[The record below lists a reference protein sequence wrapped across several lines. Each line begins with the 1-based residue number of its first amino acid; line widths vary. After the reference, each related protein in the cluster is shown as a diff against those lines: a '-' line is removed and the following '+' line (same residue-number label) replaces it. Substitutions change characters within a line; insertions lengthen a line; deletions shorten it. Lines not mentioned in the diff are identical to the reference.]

1 MLEFLT
7 FGTEADDDEPGGTM
21 AGGSMAGATGAAAA
35 QDAAH
40 TIEGRYLLIEHLARG
55 GSSDVYRARDLR
67 LGRPVAVKIFRTG
80 ADTHN
85 ERMRREREIRMLTD
99 LQHPSIVGIY
109 DTGTVVVDGEER
121 QYLAMELLDA
131 GFAGVSEPRAVAAV
145 GEQIARALSAV
156 HAHGYVHRD
165 VKPENILVRSGD
177 TLVAK
182 LADFGVAHMIDGAR
196 LTGVDLLVGTAG
208 YLSPE
213 QVRGVD
219 IGPASDIYSL
229 GLVLLEALT
238 GHPEYSGP
246 ALEMAVQR
254 LHRRPVVP
262 RSLPRAWRSLLAG
275 MLETE
280 PARRPSADT
289 VAERLGRIRS
299 RRPAWRVPA
308 FAAILAAGV
317 GTGLA
322 VGASQPW

>member
-1 MLEFLT
+1 
-7 FGTEADDDEPGGTM
+7 M
-21 AGGSMAGATGAAAA
+21 AEITGVAA

-40 TIEGRYLLIEHLARG
+40 TIEGRYLLLEHLARG
-55 GSSDVYRARDLR
+55 GSSDVYKARDLR
-67 LGRPVAVKIFRTG
+67 LARPVAVKIFRTG

-109 DTGTVVVDGEER
+109 DTGTVLVDGQER

-131 GFAGVSEPRAVAAV
+131 GFAGESDPTRLANI
-145 GEQIARALSAV
+145 GQQIARALAAV
-156 HAHGYVHRD
+156 HEHGYVHRD
-165 VKPENILVRSGD
+165 VKPENILVREGRSP
-177 TLVAK
+177 VAK

-213 QVRGVD
+213 QVRGAE
-219 IGPASDIYSL
+219 IGPRSDIYSL

-238 GHPEYSGP
+238 GHAEYTGP
-246 ALEMAVQR
+246 ALEVAVQR
-254 LHRRPVVP
+254 LHRPPVIP
-262 RSLPRAWRSLLAG
+262 RSLPRGWRSLLAA

-280 PARRPSADT
+280 PARRPSAAA
-289 VAERLGRIRS
+289 VADRLGRIRS
-299 RRPAWRVPA
+299 RRPAWRIPA
-308 FAAILAAGV
+308 FALILAGGV

>member
-1 MLEFLT
+1 
-7 FGTEADDDEPGGTM
+7 M
-21 AGGSMAGATGAAAA
+21 AGVIGADQPPAAA

-40 TIEGRYLLIEHLARG
+40 TIEGRYVLLEHLARG

-67 LGRPVAVKIFRTG
+67 LGRPIAVKIFRTG

-99 LQHPSIVGIY
+99 LQHPSIVTIY
-109 DTGTVVVDGEER
+109 DSGTVGVNGEER

-131 GFAGVSEPRAVAAV
+131 GFAGVHDHRDVAVIGA
-145 GEQIARALSAV
+145 QIAGALALV

-165 VKPENILVRSGD
+165 VKPENILVRAGD
-177 TLVAK
+177 ASVAK

-196 LTGVDLLVGTAG
+196 LTGVDMLVGTAG

-213 QVRGVD
+213 QVHGD
-219 IGPASDIYSL
+219 EIGPASDVYSL

-238 GHPEYSGP
+238 GHPEYPGP
-246 ALEMAVQR
+246 ALEAAVQR
-254 LHRRPVVP
+254 LHRAPVLP
-262 RSLPRAWRSLLAG
+262 RSLPRAWRSLLAA
-275 MLETE
+275 MVETE
-280 PARRPSADT
+280 PSRRPSAVE
-289 VAERLGRIRS
+289 VARRLGRLRAG
-299 RRPAWRVPA
+299 RPALRIPA
-308 FAAILAAGV
+308 FALTLVAGI